1 MKVGEPACR
10 VKSQGNE
17 KTVIGR
23 ARGGE
28 EKVFQLISS
37 TFIQRTYKSQFDTRL
52 KDRQKAVLLCKTE
65 NYALSQHACQTNYT
79 ISVGQLYN

>member
-28 EKVFQLISS
+28 AKLFQLISS
-37 TFIQRTYKSQFDTRL
+37 TFIHRTD
-52 KDRQKAVLLCKTE
+52 QKLV
-65 NYALSQHACQTNYT
+65 
-79 ISVGQLYN
+79 

>member
-1 MKVGEPACR
+1 MKLGEPACC

-28 EKVFQLISS
+28 AKLFQLN
-37 TFIQRTYKSQFDTRL
+37 T
-52 KDRQKAVLLCKTE
+52 
-65 NYALSQHACQTNYT
+65 
-79 ISVGQLYN
+79 